1 MIINCKWQKF
11 EKLKKMN
18 KFYVA
23 LLCLFLTVNL
33 VFSQD
38 VEFGFKGG
46 MNISTLGK
54 SDLGYVA
61 RIGYHFGGTAEFIT
75 TPFFSVQMELLY
87 SLQGAAIDRSREV
100 YLNYHYLN
108 IPLLAKAY
116 FYEDAS
122 FLIGIQYG
130 LLLKAVDKN
139 EFYSEDRSDD
149 VNKSDFAV
157 VFGLEYKLNEKFTFG
172 IRYNLGITN
181 TAKQNII
188 YERRL
193 TNRVLQLSIGYI
205 F

>member
-1 MIINCKWQKF
+1 
-11 EKLKKMN
+11 MN
-18 KFYVA
+18 KFYLA
-23 LLCLFLTVNL
+23 LLSLIFATNL
-33 VFSQD
+33 AFSQE
-38 VEFGFKGG
+38 VELGVKAG

-61 RIGYHFGGTAEFIT
+61 RVGYHLGGTAEFIT
-75 TPFFSVQMELLY
+75 TPFFSIQTELVY
-87 SLQGAAIDRSREV
+87 SLQGAALDRSREV

-108 IPLLAKAY
+108 IPLMAKAY

-122 FLIGIQYG
+122 FLIGFQYG

-139 EFYSEDRSDD
+139 ELYSEDRSDD
-149 VNKSDFAV
+149 VNNSDFSA

-172 IRYNLGITN
+172 LRYNLGITN
-181 TAKQNII
+181 TAKQDII

-193 TNRVLQLSIGYI
+193 TNRVLQISFGYI